1 MKWSDVSE
9 FISQVAPIAGTLVG
23 GPIGGAVGAL
33 LSKTLGVENK
43 PDAVIE
49 AVKNNPD
56 ALLKLKELENSKA
69 LADLQAHMDT
79 MRLYA
84 DSEKANLQTVVN
96 AQDMYKAKNDQADKI
111 ANSIFTWNLPIIV
124 VLVGVNLLAIQ
135 YIKEASM
142 LAVVTNLTGMAI
154 KTAWDERSTVIN
166 FFFGSSMGSR
176 KAQESMLGK

>member
-96 AQDMYKAKNDQADKI
+96 AQDMYKAKNDQADRK
-111 ANSIFTWNLPIIV
+111 SV
-124 VLVGVNLLAIQ
+124 V
-135 YIKEASM
+135 
-142 LAVVTNLTGMAI
+142 
-154 KTAWDERSTVIN
+154 
-166 FFFGSSMGSR
+166 
-176 KAQESMLGK
+176 